1 MATLYHQVGAAF
13 DFDRLRAGAG
23 SVPSVDHFDR
33 LAVRRLIED
42 LMVEQ
47 MTLTR
52 AVARASTVAAGAGE
66 AAAEAA
72 VDVWVGPR
80 LPIVEGLRTSV
91 DEILASGTGWT
102 FAKLTIAN
110 SVIREIAS
118 TAD

>member
-1 MATLYHQVGAAF
+1 
-13 DFDRLRAGAG
+13 
-23 SVPSVDHFDR
+23 
-33 LAVRRLIED
+33 
-42 LMVEQ
+42 MVEQ

-52 AVARASTVAAGAGE
+52 AVAGVSTVSAGSDE

-72 VDVWVGPR
+72 VDAWIGPR
-80 LPIVEGLRTSV
+80 QGIVEGLRASI
-91 DEILASGTGWT
+91 DEIVASGTGWT